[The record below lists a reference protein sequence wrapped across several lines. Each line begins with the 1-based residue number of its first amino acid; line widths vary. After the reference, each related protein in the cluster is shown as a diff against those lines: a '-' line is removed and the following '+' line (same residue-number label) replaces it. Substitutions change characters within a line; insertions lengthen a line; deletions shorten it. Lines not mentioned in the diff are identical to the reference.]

1 MHVDQILD
9 SDPLAS
15 LLSLTAFSVDKIFNL
30 RARVQLQMLKLSG
43 GSNYVLHLLL
53 LTQICQRTRDVLVDV
68 PTRIDAAS

>member
-1 MHVDQILD
+1 MHVDHILD

-15 LLSLTAFSVDKIFNL
+15 LLSLTAVSVDKICNL